1 MEPFPLTEAH
11 GTVVLTLDRPH
22 AISIAGKHAL
32 TEALRHLADR
42 RDVRAIILTASHPQ
56 AFLVDVAELADM
68 DAAGAR
74 AFSAAGHALAGALE
88 SLPFPAIGA
97 VEGPAL
103 GGGCELLLAC
113 DLAYAGAGA
122 TFGQIEGMGG
132 VMPGF
137 GGTWRLARRVGFAR
151 ALEMM
156 MTAAV
161 IDAPT
166 AKSYGLV
173 LDVAPE
179 GRAVDLARDFVE
191 RLVKTSAASIAAIKR
206 AAVGGWNAS
215 PAVADLLEESAF
227 PGLFGAEQS
236 ARMHAFL
243 KQQGQK

>member
-1 MEPFPLTEAH
+1 MEAFPLTEAQ
-11 GTVVLTLDRPH
+11 GTVVLTLDRPN
-22 AISIAGKHAL
+22 AINIAGKHAL
-32 TEALRHLADR
+32 TDTLRRLAER
-42 RDVRAIILTASHPQ
+42 RDVRALILTATNPQ
-56 AFLVDVAELADM
+56 AFLVDVGELADM

-74 AFSAAGHALAGALE
+74 AFSAAGHALAGSLE
-88 SLPFPAIGA
+88 SLPFPAIAA
-97 VEGPAL
+97 VEGAAL
-103 GGGCELLLAC
+103 GGGCELMLAC
-113 DLAYAGAGA
+113 DLAFAGARA
-122 TFGQIEGMGG
+122 MFGQIEGMGG

-137 GGTWRLARRVGFAR
+137 GGTWRLARRVGFPR

-166 AKSYGLV
+166 AKAYGLV

-179 GRAVDLARDFVE
+179 GRAIDLAHGFVE
-191 RLVKTSAASIAAIKR
+191 RLTKTSAASIAAIKR
-206 AAVGGWNAS
+206 AAVRGWNAP

-243 KQQGQK
+243 KQQSQK